1 MQRFTR
7 LYDRLDG
14 TQSTL
19 AKIEAMAAYFRDADH
34 ADAAWAVFFLTG
46 ERLRRSVPT
55 ALLRRWCGELTGFPA
70 WLVEE
75 TYARVGDLAETIA
88 LLLHTAG
95 VVGDDDREA
104 LPPLAELVEG
114 TLLPLPA
121 RDEGQRRQVVT
132 SLWRCCGTRSAFLVN
147 KLLTGG
153 LRVGVS
159 RALVLRALAQASGVP
174 REALAHRLMGRW
186 SPSAEAFAAL
196 VDPDASDGDPSRP
209 YPFFLGHPLEAEPEA
224 LGPVADWIAEWK
236 WDGIRAQLVR
246 RAGGTFLWSR
256 GGELLD
262 GRFPEIEA
270 GAAHL
275 PDGCVLDGEVLA
287 WRDGPLDFRTLQ
299 ARINK
304 QRPGPTLLRRA
315 PCVFLAFD
323 LLEIDGGDQRDR
335 PLQERRAHLE
345 SLVPADEKDPHAV
358 LRRSTTLTGRD
369 WRALA
374 RVRADARNRGVE
386 GLVLKRRDSAYGTG
400 RQRGAWWKWKLDP
413 YTVDAVLIY
422 AQAGHGR
429 RANQFTDYTFAVR
442 DGNNLVPVAKAYSGL
457 THDEIAELDSWI
469 RGHTLE
475 RFGPVRAVPAQQVFE
490 LAFENIAPSPRHKSG
505 LALRFPRIAR
515 WRRDLGPEEADEL
528 GALRAL
534 VERRD
539 RCGG

>member
-1 MQRFTR
+1 VERFSR
-7 LYDRLDG
+7 LYDRLDE

-19 AKIEAMAAYFRDADH
+19 AKVDAMAAYFEEAPPG
-34 ADAAWAVFFLTG
+34 DAAWAVFFLTG
-46 ERLRRSVPT
+46 ERLKRSVPT
-55 ALLRRWCGELTGFPA
+55 AALRAWCGELTGLPP

-75 TYARVGDLAETIA
+75 TYAHVGDLAETVA

-95 VVGDDDREA
+95 VVGDRDREA

-114 TLLPLPA
+114 TLLPLP
-121 RDEGQRRQVVT
+121 RTDEAERRRVVT
-132 SLWRCCGTRSAFLVN
+132 SLWQRCGTRSAFLVN

-174 REALAHRLMGRW
+174 RDTLAHRLMGRW
-186 SPSAEAFAAL
+186 APSAEAFSAL

-209 YPFFLGHPLEAEPEA
+209 YPFFLGHPLEQEPSA
-224 LGPVADWIAEWK
+224 LGPTDGWLAEWK

-246 RAGGTFLWSR
+246 REGGVYLWSR

-262 GRFPEIEA
+262 GRFPELET
-270 GAAHL
+270 AAVAL

-304 QRPGPTLLRRA
+304 QRPGPALLAKA

-323 LLEIDGGDQRDR
+323 LLEADGEDVRGR
-335 PLQERRAHLE
+335 PLDVRRARLAE
-345 SLVPADEKDPHAV
+345 LVPAPEDDREAI
-358 LRRSTTLTGRD
+358 LRRSTGLAAED
-369 WRALA
+369 WDALA
-374 RVRADARNRGVE
+374 RARAQARDRGVE
-386 GLVLKRRDSAYGTG
+386 GLVLKRRDSTYGTG

-442 DGNNLVPVAKAYSGL
+442 DGDGLVPVAKAYSGL
-457 THDEIAELDSWI
+457 THDEIAELDAWI
-469 RGHTLE
+469 RGNTLE
-475 RFGPVRAVPAQQVFE
+475 RFGPVRSVPAEQVFE

-505 LALRFPRIAR
+505 IALRFPRIVR
-515 WRRDLGPEEADEL
+515 WRRDLAPADADEL
-528 GALRAL
+528 RMLQAL
-534 VERRD
+534 VDQRAPS
-539 RCGG
+539 